1 MTDGRRHIDPPED
14 FYSRSLTEA
23 ERPHLSAA
31 RELEGVAEEIAVL
44 RVKLQ
49 TAINKH
55 PDDLKLL
62 THGIDA
68 LVRAVS
74 AQYRLS
80 PKARK
85 DLADNLANVLNS
97 LGDQLLPT
105 GR

>member
-1 MTDGRRHIDPPED
+1 MHTKYEEESPPE
-14 FYSRSLTEA
+14 FYAGSLTFA
-23 ERPHLSAA
+23 ERERLPAA
-31 RELEGVAEEIAVL
+31 RQFEGLREEIAVL

-49 TAINKH
+49 TAIEKH

-62 THGIDA
+62 THGIET

-85 DLADNLANVLNS
+85 DLADNMANLLNS
-97 LGDQLLPT
+97 LGDQILPPD
-105 GR
+105 R